1 MFQAPFR
8 DDNGQA
14 QTILNYVPWIIIKI
28 QEGIS
33 KLKMVMMKKGEIKAQ
48 LPVKDNNTWSDLVSR
63 DV

>member
-28 QEGIS
+28 QEGRN
-33 KLKMVMMKKGEIKAQ
+33 KQVEDGDDEKKEK
-48 LPVKDNNTWSDLVSR
+48 
-63 DV
+63 